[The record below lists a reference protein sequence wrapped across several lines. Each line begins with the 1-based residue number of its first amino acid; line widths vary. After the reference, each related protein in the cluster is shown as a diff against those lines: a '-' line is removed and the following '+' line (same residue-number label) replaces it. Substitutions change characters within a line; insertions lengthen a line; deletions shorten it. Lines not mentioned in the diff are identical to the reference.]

1 MRQRF
6 VTLLS
11 ASTFLVLAV
20 TGVIAFLRPFS
31 LPVVGLHA
39 LMGFAFVALVIFHI
53 AASSRSMARHLRTKT
68 LWTTLAMTIL
78 ATVFLWWQPQPV
90 KTVLGWSE
98 NLGPALDRFEMGE
111 TGMIYRYSPDLSYK
125 MTLEIRSGVSYDPAN
140 PPRLAIWLENESHY
154 HIKTLYGPKTGDGEE
169 MLPYWASK
177 VAGWKNALEEAKKR
191 NESLDELVDAVSSPT
206 ENSSFDPADYILP
219 KKSESPMPY
228 RLLIEINQVAD
239 RTDKSED
246 QPSLVYQVEIDNFDP
261 HTFQILDLVGYP
273 VKEKIREGESEWAL
287 YYIDERF
294 GSALDLIDSALLTI
308 VREETVQA
316 EK

>member
-39 LMGFAFVALVIFHI
+39 LMGFAFVALVILHVAF
-53 AASSRSMARHLRTKT
+53 SSRAMVRHLRTKS
-68 LWTTLAMTIL
+68 LWTTLTITVL
-78 ATVFLWWQPQPV
+78 ATVFLWWQPRPV
-90 KTVLGWSE
+90 RTILGWSQ

-111 TGMIYRYSPDLSYK
+111 KGMIYHYHPDPSYQ

-154 HIKTLYGPKTGDGEE
+154 HIKTLYEPKTADSET

-177 VAGWKNALEEAKKR
+177 VAGWKEALEEAKER
-191 NESLDELVDAVSSPT
+191 NESLDELVDAISSPT

-219 KKSESPMPY
+219 QKSESPMPY
-228 RLLIEINQVAD
+228 RLLIEINQAAD

-246 QPSLVYQVEIDNFDP
+246 QPSLVYQVEIDNFEP
-261 HTFQILDLVGYP
+261 RTFQILDLVGYP
-273 VKEKIREGESEWAL
+273 VKEETREGESEWSL

-294 GSALDLIDSALLTI
+294 GSALNLIDSALLTI
-308 VREETVQA
+308 VRDDTARTEN
-316 EK
+316 